1 MTKPLKPT
9 LSGFVAYLRTVVGV
23 PVTAITDDS
32 PWIEAAYCAGLE
44 IVNTGMGLE
53 RLPLI
58 YTTTVYNAASSILIN
73 YAPDIPPS
81 TWFDDMREKFD
92 LMKPVTGLVNAAS
105 DQGTSGSIVISE
117 AMSNLTLQNLM
128 MMRDPYGRKAIAVL
142 MEMGPSVWGYT
153 P

>member
-9 LSGFVAYLRTVVGV
+9 LSGFVAYLRMVVGV
-23 PVTAITDDS
+23 PATAITDDS
-32 PWIEAAYCAGLE
+32 PWIEGAYCAGQE
-44 IVNTGMGLE
+44 FVNTGMGLD

-58 YTTTVYNAASSILIN
+58 YTTTVYNAATSILLN

-81 TWFDDMREKFD
+81 TWFAEQRKKFE
-92 LMKPVTGLVNAAS
+92 LTKPVNGLVNAAS
-105 DQGTSGSIVISE
+105 DQGTAGSITISDV
-117 AMSNLTLQNLM
+117 MSNLTLADLM
-128 MMRDPYGRKAIAVL
+128 MMRDPYGRQAIAVL